1 MLCKL
6 FEARVVLFFFLALG
20 SNVLNNRYFGRV
32 LRYFRYIWYFVNC
45 LDRLNILLFV
55 KINYFWIWILNFFIL
70 GFRLKFLYFRKIIFG
85 KFFFTSLKLYFFYR
99 TYILGSVCIFS
110 SFLSHDSTISVF
122 SSFVYFRSWNN
133 FNILSSSNTRVF

>member
-1 MLCKL
+1 MLCFFFL
-6 FEARVVLFFFLALG
+6 FFLALG

-32 LRYFRYIWYFVNC
+32 LRYFRYIWYFINC

-70 GFRLKFLYFRKIIFG
+70 GFRLKFLYFRKIIFV
-85 KFFFTSLKLYFFYR
+85 R
-99 TYILGSVCIFS
+99 IFS